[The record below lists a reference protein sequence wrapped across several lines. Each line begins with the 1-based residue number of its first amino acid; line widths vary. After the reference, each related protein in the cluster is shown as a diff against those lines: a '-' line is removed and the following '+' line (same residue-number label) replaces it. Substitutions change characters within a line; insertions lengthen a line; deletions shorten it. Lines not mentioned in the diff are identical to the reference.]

1 MSSQAET
8 ISSETC
14 SVASADDRAWSGT
27 TRQLDPVFEKER
39 DSSYI
44 SEGDRAQIGI
54 LARQI
59 TNVSTKTGTQGAVSN
74 PFKGSNDPRLDPFS
88 KEFSPQ
94 KWVETVL
101 HLNSQDPERYRP
113 RKAGFSFRN
122 LSVHGFGSAV
132 SYQKDF
138 LNVFLQAADMVTGL
152 VNRKDQKIQIL
163 RNHNG
168 VLRDGEML
176 LVLGRPGSGVSTF
189 LKTIAGQTKG
199 LYLDEA
205 SEFNY
210 QGIPRKKFRGEF
222 RGDVIYQAETDTHF
236 PNLTVGLTLLYAALA
251 KTPQNR
257 LPGVS
262 RDEYARH
269 IRDVT
274 MAVFGLTHTMNTKVG
289 NDFVRG
295 VSGGERK
302 RVSIAE
308 VCLAQS
314 PIQCWDNSTRG
325 LDSATALKFVQTLRL
340 SADITS
346 MATVVALYQASQQ
359 SYETFDKV
367 AVLYE
372 GRQIYYGPVNLAKDY
387 FVNLGYHCP
396 DRQTTPDFLTSL
408 TNPVERTARTGFESK
423 VPRTPDDFAKAWE
436 ESALHKELMQDLAEY
451 EKEHPVGGSA
461 VETFKES
468 RQAEKAPWMTPS
480 SPYTISVPLQVLLCI
495 RRGFRRIQGD
505 MTFFSITIGGNF
517 VISLLLGSVFYM
529 LPDTS
534 ASFQSRCI
542 LLFFALLFNALNSS
556 LEILSLYAQRA
567 IVEKH
572 ATYAFYHPLSEAMA
586 SMICDLPSK
595 ILSTIAF
602 NIPLYYMANL
612 RTESGHV
619 ITYLLISFTSTL
631 VMSMIFR
638 TIGQSTRT
646 IAEALTPA
654 ALMVIAMVLY
664 TGFILPIR
672 NMQGWLRWLHY
683 LNPLAYSYE
692 ALVANEFHGRNFECA
707 SFVPAGPMYQNITA
721 ADRTCSAV
729 GASVGSS
736 VVSGDLYIAMSYGYY
751 YSHVWRNFG
760 ILIAFVIFFMVGYLL
775 SAEYMSSDAGKGE
788 ILVFQ
793 RSHLSA
799 MKKKQGADVEV
810 GSSDSP
816 EKFGQ
821 DEANGEAPT
830 GISAQKNVFHWRD
843 LCYDITI
850 KGKNRRISDHVNGWV
865 KPGKLTA
872 LMGASGAGK
881 TTLLDV
887 LANRVTMGVVTGG
900 IYNNGLPRDASFQRR
915 IGYVQQQ
922 DLHLETATIREALEF
937 SAFLRQPADVSRAEK
952 LQSVEEILDLLEMR
966 SYADA
971 VVGFP
976 GEGLNVEQRKRL
988 TIGVE
993 LAAKPDLLFFLDEPT
1008 SGLDSQTAW
1017 SILLLLRKLTDHG
1030 QAILCTIHQPSAML
1044 FQQFDRLLLLAGG
1057 GRTVYFGDIGE
1068 NSKTMTG
1075 YFESQGADACE
1086 ESDNPAEWM
1095 LRVIGAAPGSNTNID
1110 WPATWLGSQEYA
1122 NVKEELIS
1130 LEQKGSS
1137 ETNSSADPSLQFA
1150 SPFHVQLWTCTK
1162 RVFEQY
1168 WRTPS
1173 YLYSKLLM
1181 CFVTALFIGLSFLQT
1196 KVTLLGL
1203 EHQMFAVFMLLVIF
1217 PFLAYQQMPNYI
1229 LQRDLYEVRERP
1241 SKTYSWV
1248 TFILAQVIV
1257 EIPWNSL
1264 AALITFIP
1272 FYYLIGMNHN
1282 ASQAHQTTERGGLM
1296 FLLIWGF
1303 LMHCGTFT
1311 TLVVASAAT
1320 AEIGAILALLLFV
1333 FCLIFCGVMATPAS
1347 LPGFWIFMYRVS
1359 PLTYIISGMM
1369 SSGLANIDVHCSD
1382 IETTLVQPPS
1392 GQTCGSYLGAY
1403 LKIAGGAVYNPDAT
1417 SDCQFCTI
1425 ADSNVFL
1432 ESISSS
1438 YTDRWRNFGLIWAYV
1453 AFNIAG
1459 TLVLYW
1465 YVRVRGSPGL
1475 SHVAVWAQKAS
1486 KYLSWKKSE

>member
-1 MSSQAET
+1 MSSQSESISAEART
-8 ISSETC
+8 T
-14 SVASADDRAWSGT
+14 ASAQDQLERGWSGIT
-27 TRQLDPVFEKER
+27 KALDDEDSTNISDR
-39 DSSYI
+39 DK
-44 SEGDRAQIGI
+44 AQITS
-54 LARQI
+54 LARRLTDASI
-59 TNVSTKTGTQGAVSN
+59 KTAAQGVLSN
-74 PFKGSNDPRLDPFS
+74 PFKDSNDPGLDPFS
-88 KEFSPQ
+88 KEFNPR
-94 KWVETVL
+94 KWAETVL
-101 HLNSQDPERYRP
+101 GLNAQNSGRYLP
-113 RKAGFSFRN
+113 RKAGFSFLD
-122 LSVHGFGSAV
+122 LSVHGFGSPI
-132 SYQKDF
+132 SYQKNF
-138 LNVFLQAADMVTGL
+138 LNVFLQFKDLVSGL
-152 VNRKDQKIQIL
+152 INRRDQKIQIL
-163 RNHNG
+163 QNHNG
-168 VLRDGEML
+168 LLRSGEML

-199 LYLDEA
+199 LHLDQ
-205 SEFNY
+205 SSNFNY
-210 QGIPRKKFRGEF
+210 QGIPPKKIRGEF

-236 PNLTVGLTLLYAALA
+236 PHLTVGQTLLYAALA
-251 KTPQNR
+251 KTPENR

-274 MAVFGLTHTMNTKVG
+274 MAVFGLTHTMDTKVG
-289 NDFVRG
+289 NEFVRG

-340 SADITS
+340 SVDITS
-346 MATVVALYQASQQ
+346 VATVVALYQASQQ
-359 SYETFDKV
+359 AYEAFDKV

-372 GRQIYYGPVNLAKDY
+372 GRQIYYGPVELAKDY
-387 FVNLGYHCP
+387 FVDLGYHCP

-408 TNPVERTARTGFESK
+408 TNPVERVVRSGFDTK
-423 VPRTPDDFAKAWE
+423 VPRSPEEFAKEWKA
-436 ESALHKELMQDLAEY
+436 SALHKELMQDIAEFESKY
-451 EKEHPVGGSA
+451 PVGRSA
-461 VETFKES
+461 IDSFKES
-468 RQAEKAPWMTPS
+468 RQAEKASWMTS
-480 SPYTISVPLQVLLCI
+480 NSPYTVSVPLQVLLCVH
-495 RRGFRRIQGD
+495 RGFSRIQGD
-505 MTFFSITIGGNF
+505 LTFFVITVGGNF
-517 VISLLLGSVFYM
+517 VISLLLGSVFYK
-529 LPDTS
+529 LQDTS
-534 ASFQSRCI
+534 ASFNDRCI
-542 LLFFALLFNALNSS
+542 VLFFALLFNALNSS
-556 LEILSLYAQRA
+556 LEILSLYAQRP

-595 ILSTIAF
+595 TLSTVAF

-612 RTESGHV
+612 RNEPGHV
-619 ITYLLISFTSTL
+619 LIYLLFAFSSTL

-638 TIGQSTRT
+638 TIGQTTRT

-672 NMQGWLRWLHY
+672 NMQGWLRWINY

-692 ALVANEFHGRNFECA
+692 ALIANEFHGRNFECA
-707 SFVPAGPMYQNITA
+707 SFVPAGPVYQNVSSA
-721 ADRTCSAV
+721 KRTCSVV
-729 GASVGSS
+729 GASAGSS
-736 VVSGDLYIAMSYGYY
+736 VVSGDRYIAMSYGYY

-760 ILIAFVIFFMVGYLL
+760 ILIAFLIFFLTIYLL
-775 SAEYMSSDAGKGE
+775 SAEYISSDVGKGE
-788 ILVFQ
+788 VLIFQ
-793 RSHLSA
+793 RSHLSVVKEKTV
-799 MKKKQGADVEV
+799 MDEES
-810 GSSDSP
+810 GSPTSS
-816 EKFGQ
+816 EKSRQ
-821 DEANGEAPT
+821 DEVNEPAAS
-830 GISAQKNVFHWRD
+830 GITAQKNVFHWRD

-850 KGKNRRISDHVNGWV
+850 KGRTRRITDHVNGWV

-900 IYNNGLPRDASFQRR
+900 VFNNGLPRDASFQRR

-922 DLHLETATIREALEF
+922 DLHLETATVREALEF
-937 SAFLRQPADVSRAEK
+937 SAFLRQPAHVSRADK
-952 LQSVEEILDLLEMR
+952 LQSVEEILDLLEMK

-971 VVGFP
+971 VVGVP

-1044 FQQFDRLLLLAGG
+1044 FQQFDRLLLLAAG
-1057 GRTVYFGDIGE
+1057 GRTVYFGDIGA
-1068 NSKTMTG
+1068 NSKTMTE
-1075 YFESQGADACE
+1075 YFERHGADHCE

-1095 LRVIGAAPGSNTNID
+1095 LRVIGAAPGSTTKID
-1110 WPATWLGSQEYA
+1110 WPATWLSSQEYA
-1122 NVKEELIS
+1122 NVNEELIS
-1130 LEQKGSS
+1130 LEQKPNS
-1137 ETNSSADPSLQFA
+1137 ETISHAEPSLQFA
-1150 SPFHVQLWTCTK
+1150 SPFHVQLWVCTM
-1162 RVFEQY
+1162 RIFEQY

-1173 YLYSKLLM
+1173 YLFSKLIM

-1196 KVTLLGL
+1196 KITELGL
-1203 EHQMFAVFMLLVIF
+1203 QHQMFAIFMLLVIF

-1241 SKTYSWV
+1241 SKAYSWMA
-1248 TFILAQVIV
+1248 FIMAQIIV

-1264 AALITFIP
+1264 AALITFLP

-1282 ASQAHQTTERGGLM
+1282 AAPTHQTTERGGLM

-1311 TLVVASAAT
+1311 TMVVASAST

-1333 FCLIFCGVMATPAS
+1333 FSLIFCGVMATPAS
-1347 LPGFWIFMYRVS
+1347 LPGFWIFMYRTS

-1369 SSGLANIDVHCSD
+1369 STGLANIDVQCSD
-1382 IETTLVQPPS
+1382 IETILVQPPS
-1392 GQTCGSYLGAY
+1392 GETCGSYLAAY
-1403 LKIAGGAVYNPDAT
+1403 SKMTGGAVYNPDAT
-1417 SDCQFCTI
+1417 SDCQFCAITS
-1425 ADSNVFL
+1425 SNVFL
-1432 ESISSS
+1432 QSVVSS
-1438 YTDRWRNFGLIWAYV
+1438 YDERWRNFGLIWAYV
-1453 AFNIAG
+1453 AFNVIA
-1459 TLVLYW
+1459 TLILYW

-1475 SHVAVWAQKAS
+1475 SHVGVWAQKIP
-1486 KYLSWKKSE
+1486 KYLARKETQ

>member
-1 MSSQAET
+1 MSSQAE
-8 ISSETC
+8 IIGSETW
-14 SVASADDRAWSGT
+14 STESAHDERAWSGT
-27 TRQLDPVFEKER
+27 TKQLDPVFEKER
-39 DSSYI
+39 DSTGI
-44 SEGDRAQIGI
+44 PEEDRVQIGI
-54 LARQI
+54 LARQL
-59 TNVSTKTGTQGAVSN
+59 TNASTKTG
-74 PFKGSNDPRLDPFS
+74 
-88 KEFSPQ
+88 PQ

-101 HLNSQDPERYRP
+101 RLNFQDPERYLP
-113 RKAGFSFRN
+113 RKAGFSFRD
-122 LSVHGFGSAV
+122 LGVHGFGSPV

-138 LNVFLQAADMVTGL
+138 LNIFLQVTDIVTGL
-152 VNRKDQKIQIL
+152 INRKDQKIQIL
-163 RNHNG
+163 RAHNG
-168 VLRDGEML
+168 LLRNGEML

-199 LYLDEA
+199 LFLDE
-205 SEFNY
+205 
-210 QGIPRKKFRGEF
+210 GIPRKKFRGEF

-236 PNLTVGLTLLYAALA
+236 PNLTVGQTLLYAALA

-269 IRDVT
+269 MRDVT
-274 MAVFGLTHTMNTKVG
+274 MAIFGLSHTMETKVG

-359 SYETFDKV
+359 AYETFDKV

-372 GRQIYYGPVNLAKDY
+372 GRQIYYGPVHLAKDY

-408 TNPVERTARTGFESK
+408 TNPVERVVRSGFEAQ
-423 VPRTPDDFAKAWE
+423 VPRSPDDFAKAWE
-436 ESALHKELMQDLAEY
+436 ESVLYKELMRDLAEFGG
-451 EKEHPVGGSA
+451 EHPVGGPA
-461 VETFKES
+461 VDSFKES
-468 RQAEKAPWMTPS
+468 RQAEKAPWMTPN

-505 MTFFSITIGGNF
+505 MTFFIITVGGN
-517 VISLLLGSVFYM
+517 L
-529 LPDTS
+529 
-534 ASFQSRCI
+534 
-542 LLFFALLFNALNSS
+542 
-556 LEILSLYAQRA
+556 ILSLYAQRP

-586 SMICDLPSK
+586 SMICDPPSK
-595 ILSTIAF
+595 MLSTIAF
-602 NIPLYYMANL
+602 NIPLYYMGNL
-612 RTESGHV
+612 RSEPGHV
-619 ITYLLISFTSTL
+619 VTYLVIVLSSTL

-638 TIGQSTRT
+638 TIGQTTRT

-672 NMQGWLRWLHY
+672 NMQGWLRWLNY
-683 LNPLAYSYE
+683 INPLAYSYE
-692 ALVANEFHGRNFECA
+692 ALIANEFHGRNFECA
-707 SFVPAGPMYQNITA
+707 NFIPAGPMYQNITA
-721 ADRTCSAV
+721 ADRTCAVV
-729 GASVGSS
+729 GASAGSS
-736 VVSGDLYIAMSYGYY
+736 AVNGDLYIAMSYGYY

-760 ILIAFVIFFMVGYLL
+760 ILVAFMLFFMIVYLL
-775 SAEYMSSDAGKGE
+775 SAEYISSGVGKGE
-788 ILVFQ
+788 ILIFQ
-793 RSHLSA
+793 RRHFSA
-799 MKKKQGADVEV
+799 MKKKQKTDVEV
-810 GSSDSP
+810 GSPASH
-816 EKFGQ
+816 EKYRQ
-821 DEANGEAPT
+821 DEANGEASN
-830 GISAQKNVFHWRD
+830 GIMAQKNIFHWRD

-850 KGKNRRISDHVNGWV
+850 KGQTRRITDHVNGWV

-922 DLHLETATIREALEF
+922 DLHLETATVREALEF
-937 SAFLRQPADVSRAEK
+937 SAFLRQPVHVSKAEK

-966 SYADA
+966 TYADA
-971 VVGFP
+971 VVGVP

-1017 SILLLLRKLTDHG
+1017 SILLLLRKLTGHG

-1044 FQQFDRLLLLAGG
+1044 FQQFDRLLLLASG

-1068 NSKTMTG
+1068 NSKTMTE
-1075 YFESQGADACE
+1075 YFERHGADDCE

-1095 LRVIGAAPGSNTNID
+1095 LRVIGAAPGSATKID

-1122 NVKEELIS
+1122 SVKGELIS
-1130 LEQKGSS
+1130 LERKDSL
-1137 ETNSSADPSLQFA
+1137 ETTSSADFSLQFA

-1162 RVFEQY
+1162 RGFEQY

-1173 YLYSKLLM
+1173 YIYSKLIM
-1181 CFVTALFIGLSFLQT
+1181 CFITALFIGLSFLQT
-1196 KVTLLGL
+1196 EITELGL
-1203 EHQMFAVFMLLVIF
+1203 QHQMFAVFMLLVIF

-1241 SKTYSWV
+1241 SKTYSWIA
-1248 TFILAQVIV
+1248 FILAQIIV

-1264 AALITFIP
+1264 AALVTFIP

-1282 ASQAHQTTERGGLM
+1282 AAPTYQTTERGGLM

-1311 TLVVASAAT
+1311 TMVVASAAT

-1333 FCLIFCGVMATPAS
+1333 FSLIFCGVMATPAS
-1347 LPGFWIFMYRVS
+1347 LPGFWIFMYRAS

-1369 SSGLANIDVHCSD
+1369 SSGLANIDVQCSE
-1382 IETTLVQPPS
+1382 IETILVQPPS

-1403 LKIAGGAVYNPDAT
+1403 MKIAGGAVYNLDAT
-1417 SDCQFCTI
+1417 SDCQFCAI

-1432 ESISSS
+1432 QSISSS
-1438 YTDRWRNFGLIWAYV
+1438 YSDRWRNFGLIWVYV
-1453 AFNIAG
+1453 AFNVIA
-1459 TLVLYW
+1459 TLILYW

-1486 KYLSWKKSE
+1486 KYLSWKKAH